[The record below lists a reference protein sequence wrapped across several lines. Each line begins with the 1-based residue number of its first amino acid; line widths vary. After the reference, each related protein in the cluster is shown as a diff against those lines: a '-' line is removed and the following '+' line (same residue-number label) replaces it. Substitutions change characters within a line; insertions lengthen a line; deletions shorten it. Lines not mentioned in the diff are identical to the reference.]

1 MCTASLSESTRRRSA
16 HLPETILLDLDANM
30 AKRAGEASCSTHAR
44 REVAI
49 IGFVNVRTDNRGR
62 ATTVRFSS
70 RET

>member
-1 MCTASLSESTRRRSA
+1 
-16 HLPETILLDLDANM
+16 LPETILLDLDANM

-49 IGFVNVRTDNRGR
+49 IGFVNVKTDNRGR